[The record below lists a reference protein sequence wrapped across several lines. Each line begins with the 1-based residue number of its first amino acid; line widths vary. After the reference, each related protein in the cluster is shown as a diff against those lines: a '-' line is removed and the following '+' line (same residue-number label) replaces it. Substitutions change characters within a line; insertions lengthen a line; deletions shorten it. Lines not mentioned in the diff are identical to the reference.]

1 MKTLG
6 FASVLFGCVAMAA
19 ANAADIKIYHSPS
32 CPHCHHA
39 REFIENTLIYE
50 YDNLKVTEINVMNE
64 DNRQEFLD
72 TIKKCKYESGGV
84 PVIVI
89 GEKCFQ
95 GYADFMQQDLRAAI
109 EVDLTEEQKQSAKNN
124 MQQMTSDKDSFVN
137 ARASRKQSIVYQE
150 GKKKLDKHSDNTT
163 NIMLYG
169 LLGVLI
175 IGLLF
180 VLFKKQKRAE

>member
-6 FASVLFGCVAMAA
+6 IASFLCGCIAMLT

-39 REFIENTLIYE
+39 REFIENTLVYE
-50 YDNLKVTEINVMNE
+50 YDNLKVTEINVMNQ

-72 TIKKCKYESGGV
+72 TIKKCEYKSGGV

-95 GYADFMQQDLRAAI
+95 GYADFMQNDLRAAI
-109 EVDLTEEQKQSAKNN
+109 EVDLTESQKQSAQNN
-124 MQQMTSDKDSFVN
+124 IQQMAKDKDSFVQ
-137 ARASRKQSIVYQE
+137 AHAIRKQSIIHQE
-150 GKKKLDKHSDNTT
+150 GKKKLDKHSGNTT

-169 LLGVLI
+169 LFGVLI

-180 VLFKKQKRAE
+180 VLLKKQKRAE